1 MEKLILFQGDSIT
14 DSSRHRDFDDGRGH
28 GYATMV
34 SGELGANYPYQ
45 YQFLNRGI
53 SGNRSVDLLA
63 RIKEDII
70 NLKPDYLSILIGVND
85 VWHELDRQN
94 GVSAEK
100 YEVILD
106 MIIDEVKTALPDIK
120 ILLLEPFVLSGSGT
134 TYNPE
139 RPNRTFERFDK
150 EVRLR
155 AAAAKRIAEKYDLTF
170 VPLQDVFTKAQADAP
185 CDNYW
190 LKDGVHPTAFG
201 HTLIKREWIKAFETI
216 R

>member
-14 DSSRHRDFDDGRGH
+14 DSSRHREYDDGRGQ
-28 GYATMV
+28 GYVTMI
-34 SGELGANYPYQ
+34 SGELGATYPYQ

-63 RIKEDII
+63 RIKSDLI
-70 NLKPDYLSILIGVND
+70 NLKPDYLSLLIGVND

-106 MIIDEVKTALPDIK
+106 MIINEVKTALPDIK
-120 ILLLEPFVLSGSGT
+120 ILLLEPFVLPGT
-134 TYNPE
+134 GTRENPAVPG
-139 RPNRTFERFDK
+139 RNFPLFDK

-155 AAAAKRIAEKYDLTF
+155 AAAAKRIAEKYALTV
-170 VPLQDVFTKAQADAP
+170 VPLQDIFTKAEADAP
-185 CDNYW
+185 YEGYW

>member
-1 MEKLILFQGDSIT
+1 MKKLILFQGDSIT
-14 DSSRHRDFDDGRGH
+14 DSSRHREYDDGRGH
-28 GYATMV
+28 GYVTMV

-45 YQFLNRGI
+45 YQFLNRGV
-53 SGNRSVDLLA
+53 SGDRSVDLLA
-63 RIKEDII
+63 RIKSDII

-85 VWHELDRQN
+85 VWHELDLQN

-100 YEVILD
+100 YEVVLD
-106 MIIDEVKTALPDIK
+106 MIIDEVKTALPNIK
-120 ILLLEPFVLSGSGT
+120 IMLLEPFVLSGSGT

-139 RPNRTFERFDK
+139 RPGRTFERFDK

-185 CDNYW
+185 YEGYW

-216 R
+216 K